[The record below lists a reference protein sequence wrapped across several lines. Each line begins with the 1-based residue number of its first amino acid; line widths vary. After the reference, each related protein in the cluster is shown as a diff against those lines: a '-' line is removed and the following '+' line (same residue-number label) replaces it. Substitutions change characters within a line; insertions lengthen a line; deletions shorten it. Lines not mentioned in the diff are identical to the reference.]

1 MSMQCDGAAELAS
14 NISYQCLSV
23 DFYTFKMIGHTGD
36 NKSFTIVH
44 MNDTFIDIVGILTLS
59 IN

>member
-23 DFYTFKMIGHTGD
+23 DFYTFKMIGYTED

-44 MNDTFIDIVGILTLS
+44 KNDSFIDIVGILTLS

>member
-14 NISYQCLSV
+14 V
-23 DFYTFKMIGHTGD
+23 DFYTFKMIGYTGD

-44 MNDTFIDIVGILTLS
+44 KNDTFIDIVGILTLS